1 MTSIILVNVDQMV
14 GKMVQKDKF
23 RSENSFQK
31 LILTLLIIFT
41 IPLSARSEIKI
52 PSRKN
57 CSLIKKKQ
65 SYDYYDRQEA
75 HDFGRK
81 IQTLI
86 AKKDI
91 QGIYK
96 NVLID
101 ELQNGPR
108 REFIKNK
115 SFDQIFP
122 KKWVTKVIS
131 TEIDCDSIG
140 WRGFMIS
147 NGLIWFDRME
157 SGKWT
162 IKSINGVNQE
172 QFDNKNLIGWKTNKG
187 IIPPTCFPTFGNF
200 EKPKVDL
207 FTEEFGIKNKT
218 KFEYSPGEYIG
229 KTIPLGYEIKTKI
242 SKNNVYSVS
251 INLND
256 CFKWNLENGF
266 VKNDA
271 TKNELVLVEN
281 IIYQKNDIKGRENH
295 DRYKSHYEVLQRVDL
310 SKCNQLA
317 KQLSQCSD
325 SYLIRIGY
333 HSGGTIGWLGR
344 YYIFG
349 IFEDRNN
356 MEFLV
361 PLKSFENKNL
371 ALNELKK

>member
-1 MTSIILVNVDQMV
+1 
-14 GKMVQKDKF
+14 MVQKDKF
-23 RSENSFQK
+23 RSEFSFKK
-31 LILTLLIIFT
+31 LIIALLIIFT
-41 IPLSARSEIKI
+41 VPLAANSESQIPR
-52 PSRKN
+52 RKD
-57 CSLIKKKQ
+57 CSLLKKKQ
-65 SYDYYDRQEA
+65 NYDYYDRQEA

-122 KKWVTKVIS
+122 KKWVNKVIN

-147 NGLIWFDRME
+147 HGLIWFDRME
-157 SGKWT
+157 SGNWT

-172 QFDNKNLIGWKTNKG
+172 QFDNKNLIGWETNKG
-187 IIPPTCFPTFGNF
+187 IIPPTCFATFGYF

-218 KFEYSPGEYIG
+218 KFEYSPGVYIG
-229 KTIPLGYEIKTKI
+229 KTIPLGYEIKSKI
-242 SKNNVYSVS
+242 SKDNVYSVS

-266 VKNDA
+266 VKNEE
-271 TKNELVLVEN
+271 TMNELVLVEN
-281 IIYQKNDIKGRENH
+281 VIYQQNDIKDKENH
-295 DRYKSHYEVLQRVDL
+295 NRYKSHYEVLKRVDL
-310 SKCNQLA
+310 SKCNKLA
-317 KQLSQCSD
+317 KQLSQCND

-333 HSGGTIGWLGR
+333 QSGGTIGWLGG

-349 IFEDRNN
+349 IFEDKNKK
-356 MEFLV
+356 EFLV
-361 PLKSFENKNL
+361 PLKKFNNKNL
-371 ALNELKK
+371 ALNELNK

>member
-1 MTSIILVNVDQMV
+1 
-14 GKMVQKDKF
+14 MVQKDKF
-23 RSENSFQK
+23 QAESFCK
-31 LILTLLIIFT
+31 KFILALLIIFT
-41 IPLSARSEIKI
+41 VPLPANSESQIPR
-52 PSRKN
+52 RKD
-57 CSLIKKKQ
+57 CSLLKKKQ

-81 IQTLI
+81 IQNLI

-172 QFDNKNLIGWKTNKG
+172 QFDNKNLIGWETNKG
-187 IIPPTCFPTFGNF
+187 IIPPTCFPTFGYF
-200 EKPKVDL
+200 EKPKIDL
-207 FTEEFGIKNKT
+207 FTEEFRIKDKT
-218 KFEYSPGEYIG
+218 RFEYSPGEYIG
-229 KTIPLGYEIKTKI
+229 KTIPLGYKINSEI
-242 SKNNVYSVS
+242 SKNNVYSVTS
-251 INLND
+251 NLNK
-256 CFKWNLENGF
+256 CFKWNSENGF
-266 VKNDA
+266 VKNEKR
-271 TKNELVLVEN
+271 KNKLVLIGN
-281 IIYQKNDIKGRENH
+281 IIYQKKNIKGRENY
-295 DRYKSHYEVLQRVDL
+295 DRYKSHYEVIKKVAL
-310 SKCNQLA
+310 SKCDQLA
-317 KQLSQCSD
+317 KELSQCND

-333 HSGGTIGWLGR
+333 DSGGTIGWLGK

-349 IFEDRNN
+349 IFKGEDNN
-356 MEFLV
+356 QYLV
-361 PLKSFENKNL
+361 PLKLFNKINS
-371 ALNELKK
+371 ALNELS

>member
-1 MTSIILVNVDQMV
+1 
-14 GKMVQKDKF
+14 MVQKDKF
-23 RSENSFQK
+23 RADNFFKK
-31 LILTLLIIFT
+31 LILSFLIIFT
-41 IPLSARSEIKI
+41 VPLPANAESQI
-52 PSRKN
+52 PSRKD
-57 CSLIKKKQ
+57 CSLLKKKQ

-81 IQTLI
+81 IQNLI

-207 FTEEFGIKNKT
+207 FTEKFGIKNKT

-229 KTIPLGYEIKTKI
+229 KTIPLGYKIRSKI
-242 SKNNVYSVS
+242 SKDNVYSVS

-266 VKNDA
+266 VKNQE
-271 TKNELVLVEN
+271 KIKSIVLVEN
-281 IIYQKNDIKGRENH
+281 MIYQKNDIKGRENH
-295 DRYKSHYEVLQRVDL
+295 DRYKSHYEVLKRVDL
-310 SKCNQLA
+310 SKCNKLA

-349 IFEDRNN
+349 IFEGRNN

-361 PLKSFENKNL
+361 PLKSFENK
-371 ALNELKK
+371 AEELLGHP

>member
-1 MTSIILVNVDQMV
+1 
-14 GKMVQKDKF
+14 MVQKDKF
-23 RSENSFQK
+23 RSENFCKK
-31 LILTLLIIFT
+31 LILALLIIFT
-41 IPLSARSEIKI
+41 VPLPANSESQI
-52 PSRKN
+52 PSRKD
-57 CSLIKKKQ
+57 CSLLKKKQ

-81 IQTLI
+81 IQNLI

-147 NGLIWFDRME
+147 NGLIWFDRMG
-157 SGKWT
+157 SGEWT

-218 KFEYSPGEYIG
+218 KFDLIYQE
-229 KTIPLGYEIKTKI
+229 KI
-242 SKNNVYSVS
+242 YR
-251 INLND
+251 
-256 CFKWNLENGF
+256 LEVPVQGIYNIY
-266 VKNDA
+266 NI
-271 TKNELVLVEN
+271 LVLS
-281 IIYQKNDIKGRENH
+281 R
-295 DRYKSHYEVLQRVDL
+295 
-310 SKCNQLA
+310 
-317 KQLSQCSD
+317 
-325 SYLIRIGY
+325 
-333 HSGGTIGWLGR
+333 TI
-344 YYIFG
+344 
-349 IFEDRNN
+349 
-356 MEFLV
+356 
-361 PLKSFENKNL
+361 
-371 ALNELKK
+371 

>member
-1 MTSIILVNVDQMV
+1 
-14 GKMVQKDKF
+14 MVQKDKF
-23 RSENSFQK
+23 RAENSFQK
-31 LILTLLIIFT
+31 LILTLLIILT
-41 IPLSARSEIKI
+41 VPLSARSEIKI

-229 KTIPLGYEIKTKI
+229 KTIPLGYEIKSKI
-242 SKNNVYSVS
+242 SKDNVYSVS
-251 INLND
+251 ININD

-266 VKNDA
+266 VKNEE
-271 TKNELVLVEN
+271 KMNELVLVEN
-281 IIYQKNDIKGRENH
+281 IIYQKNDKKGREKH
-295 DRYKSHYEVLQRVDL
+295 DRYKSHYEVLKKIDL

-317 KQLSQCSD
+317 KQLSQCND
-325 SYLIRIGY
+325 SYLIRIGFQ
-333 HSGGTIGWLGR
+333 SGGTIGWLGK

-349 IFEDRNN
+349 IFEDENKKD
-356 MEFLV
+356 FLV
-361 PLKSFENKNL
+361 PLKIFDNKNL
-371 ALNELKK
+371 ALNELNK

>member
-1 MTSIILVNVDQMV
+1 
-14 GKMVQKDKF
+14 MVQRDSNRLKKDI
-23 RSENSFQK
+23 RK
-31 LILTLLIIFT
+31 LVFSLLIIFSVPLPVRSGIE
-41 IPLSARSEIKI
+41 IPL
-52 PSRKN
+52 RKD
-57 CSLIKKKQ
+57 CSLVKNKQ
-65 SYDYYDRQEA
+65 IYDYYDRQEA

-81 IQTLI
+81 IQALI

-91 QGIYK
+91 NGIYE
-96 NVLID
+96 NVLIG

-108 REFIKNK
+108 RKFIKNK

-229 KTIPLGYEIKTKI
+229 KTIPLGYEIKSKI
-242 SKNNVYSVS
+242 SKDNFYSVS

-266 VKNDA
+266 VKNQE
-271 TKNELVLVEN
+271 KINELVLVEN

-333 HSGGTIGWLGR
+333 HSGGTIGWLGG

-349 IFEDRNN
+349 IFEDQNKR
-356 MEFLV
+356 EFLV
-361 PLKSFENKNL
+361 PLKKFDNKNL
-371 ALNELKK
+371 ALNELKN

>member
-1 MTSIILVNVDQMV
+1 
-14 GKMVQKDKF
+14 MVQKDKF
-23 RSENSFQK
+23 RAENSFQK

-41 IPLSARSEIKI
+41 VPLPARSEIKI
-52 PSRKN
+52 PCRKN
-57 CSLIKKKQ
+57 CSLIKNKQ

-86 AKKDI
+86 VKKDI

-96 NVLID
+96 NVLVD
-101 ELQNGPR
+101 ELKNGPR

-229 KTIPLGYEIKTKI
+229 KTIPLGYEIKSKI
-242 SKNNVYSVS
+242 SKDNFYSVS

-266 VKNDA
+266 VKNEE
-271 TKNELVLVEN
+271 KINELVLVEN
-281 IIYQKNDIKGRENH
+281 IIYQKNDIKGKENH

-317 KQLSQCSD
+317 KQLSQCRD

-349 IFEDRNN
+349 IFEDQNKSK
-356 MEFLV
+356 FLV
-361 PLKSFENKNL
+361 PLKKFDNKNL

>member
-1 MTSIILVNVDQMV
+1 
-14 GKMVQKDKF
+14 MVQKDKF
-23 RSENSFQK
+23 LAGNSLQK

-41 IPLSARSEIKI
+41 VPLPARSELKI

-96 NVLID
+96 NVLVD

-140 WRGFMIS
+140 WKGFMIS

-162 IKSINGVNQE
+162 IKSINGVKQE
-172 QFDNKNLIGWKTNKG
+172 QVDNKNLIGWKTNKG
-187 IIPPTCFPTFGNF
+187 IIPQTCFPAFGNF
-200 EKPKVDL
+200 EKPKVDF

-218 KFEYSPGEYIG
+218 K
-229 KTIPLGYEIKTKI
+229 L
-242 SKNNVYSVS
+242 
-251 INLND
+251 
-256 CFKWNLENGF
+256 
-266 VKNDA
+266 
-271 TKNELVLVEN
+271 
-281 IIYQKNDIKGRENH
+281 
-295 DRYKSHYEVLQRVDL
+295 
-310 SKCNQLA
+310 
-317 KQLSQCSD
+317 
-325 SYLIRIGY
+325 
-333 HSGGTIGWLGR
+333 
-344 YYIFG
+344 
-349 IFEDRNN
+349 
-356 MEFLV
+356 
-361 PLKSFENKNL
+361 
-371 ALNELKK
+371 